1 MKIKYLVL
9 SAWTD
14 LVSGVLQGSVLGP
27 LLFDIYLNSLFFFLQ
42 DINICNFANDTTSFV
57 CDETLESVLD
67 KLEGNS
73 ELAIFRFENNYMKH
87 W

>member
-27 LLFDIYLNSLFFFLQ
+27 LLFDIYLNSLSFFLQ

-87 W
+87 

>member
-14 LVSGVLQGSVLGP
+14 LVSGVLQGSVLG

-87 W
+87 

>member
-42 DINICNFANDTTSFV
+42 DINICNFVNDTTSFV

-87 W
+87 

>member
-87 W
+87 